1 MGSALLGNML
11 GSLNDKKILDGACVV

>member
-11 GSLNDKKILDGACVV
+11 GFLNDRKILDGACVV